1 MFKQYLTT
9 YPPALQFVVLC
20 AIVSMSM
27 LLGATLFNVLQL
39 KLMGMSTE
47 ALLSMSEI
55 PPQAAF
61 KLKIINSVLL
71 VLMLGLPAYLFAY
84 LAYPKPL
91 YYLGLKN
98 NSELSTQWI
107 LLSIICII
115 AISPFVSYM
124 EELLQKISFF
134 KIDPNAHYDK
144 MSKAMLQGTDSKT
157 LISNLLAICLVP
169 AIVEELFFRGCLQQV
184 LCNWLKKNH
193 WIALIL
199 VAVMFSAFHG
209 QLSGFVPRVFLG
221 LILGLVYYWSG
232 NIFYSIVIHF
242 LNNTFGILLYYF
254 YEKKWITS
262 DPAQIISIPIWIV
275 AISIFLS
282 ILIIYK
288 MYQQKI
294 TYKSI
299 AVVQESTHIETNND
313 EE

>member
-39 KLMGMSTE
+39 KLMGISTE
-47 ALLSMSEI
+47 ALLSLPEI
-55 PPQAAF
+55 PTQAAF

-71 VLMLGLPAYLFAY
+71 IFMLGLPAYLFAY
-84 LAYPKPL
+84 LAYPNPL
-91 YYLGLKN
+91 YYLGVKN
-98 NSELSTQWI
+98 NSTLSSQWL
-107 LLSIICII
+107 LLSIACII

-124 EELLQKISFF
+124 EELLQKIPFF
-134 KIDPNAHYDK
+134 KIDPQAHYDK
-144 MSKAMLQGTDSKT
+144 MSKAMLQGTDSKA
-157 LISNLLAICLVP
+157 LVSNLLAICLIP

-193 WIALIL
+193 LIALFL
-199 VAVMFSAFHG
+199 VAVLFSAFHG
-209 QLSGFVPRVFLG
+209 QMSGFVPRVFLG

-242 LNNTFGILLYYF
+242 LNNTLGILLYYF
-254 YEKKWITS
+254 FEKKWITN
-262 DPAQIISIPIWIV
+262 DPAQVISMPLWIV

-282 ILIIYK
+282 IWIIYK
-288 MYQQKI
+288 MYLLRK
-294 TYKSI
+294 TFKPI
-299 AVVQESTHIETNND
+299 AIVQETSHIETNND
-313 EE
+313 EQ

>member
-39 KLMGMSTE
+39 KLMGISTE
-47 ALLSMSEI
+47 ALLSLPEI
-55 PPQAAF
+55 PAQAAF
-61 KLKIINSVLL
+61 KLKLINSVLL
-71 VLMLGLPAYLFAY
+71 IFMLGLPAYLFAY

-91 YYLGLKN
+91 YYLGVKN
-98 NSELSTQWI
+98 NAELKTQWI
-107 LLSIICII
+107 LLSIACII

-124 EELLQKISFF
+124 EELLQKISLF
-134 KIDPNAHYDK
+134 KIDPKAHYDK
-144 MSKAMLQGTDSKT
+144 MSKAMLQGTDSKS
-157 LISNLLAICLVP
+157 LISNLLAICLIP
-169 AIVEELFFRGCLQQV
+169 AIVEEIFFRGCLQQV

-193 WIALIL
+193 WIALLL
-199 VAVMFSAFHG
+199 VAVLFSAFHG

-242 LNNTFGILLYYF
+242 LNNTLGILLYFF

-262 DPAQIISIPIWIV
+262 DPAQVISIPLWIV
-275 AISIFLS
+275 AISVFVS
-282 ILIIYK
+282 IWIIYK
-288 MYQQKI
+288 MYLLKRPFEPI
-294 TYKSI
+294 E
-299 AVVQESTHIETNND
+299 VVQDPTHIETNND
-313 EE
+313 E